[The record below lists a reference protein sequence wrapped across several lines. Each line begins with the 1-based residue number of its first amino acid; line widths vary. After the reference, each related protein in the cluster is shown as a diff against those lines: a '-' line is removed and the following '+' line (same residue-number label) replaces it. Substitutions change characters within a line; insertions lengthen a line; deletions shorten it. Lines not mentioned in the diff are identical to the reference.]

1 MLAQAAGLAVLA
13 ALTPAA
19 ILVIAVLLT
28 TPDPHRTALIFLTGA
43 IIMTVVMALA
53 VFFVLRATHLQI
65 PTHRTPRFGLRLG
78 LGLAALLAGGY
89 LWRRGPKPP
98 DPSKPSKGVMSR
110 LLAKPGSKTAFL
122 LGMIVYTP
130 SVMFLAAVQVVA
142 TARAS
147 DALTVAGI
155 VVVVIVTVAFVW
167 LPLILYLVAPART
180 TRLLAAVNGTL
191 RAHGYVITVAALLV
205 GGVILA
211 INGILGVTGVLG

>member
-19 ILVIAVLLT
+19 ILVLAALLVT
-28 TPDPHRTALIFLTGA
+28 ADPHRTALIFLTGA
-43 IIMTVVMALA
+43 IIMTVVMALV
-53 VFFVLRATHLQI
+53 VFFVLRATNLQI

-98 DPSKPSKGVMSR
+98 DPSKPSKGLMSR
-110 LLAKPGSKTAFL
+110 LLAKPGRRTAFL
-122 LGMIVYTP
+122 LVVIVYAP

-155 VVVVIVTVAFVW
+155 AVVVVITVAFTW
-167 LPLILYLVAPART
+167 LPIILFLIAPQRT
-180 TRLLAAVNGTL
+180 TALLERTNGAL
-191 RAHGYVITVAALLV
+191 KRHGYVISVAALLI
-205 GGVILA
+205 GGAILTV
-211 INGILGVTGVLG
+211 NGILGVTGVIG